1 MLPKKQDYK
10 RQSGFL
16 RSNWKWTPTKGALE
30 VWVVSQLY
38 DSTRLEVPNVGLF
51 FFFFFKAA
59 LEVIR
64 KRKWKKVLVG

>member
-38 DSTRLEVPNVGLF
+38 DSTRLEVPNVGF
-51 FFFFFKAA
+51 FFFFFF
-59 LEVIR
+59 
-64 KRKWKKVLVG
+64 

>member
-10 RQSGFL
+10 RHSGFL
-16 RSNWKWTPTKGALE
+16 RSNRKRTPTKGALE

-38 DSTRLEVPNVGLF
+38 DSKRLEVPNVGF
-51 FFFFFKAA
+51 FFFFLKAA
-59 LEVIR
+59 LEATR

>member
-10 RQSGFL
+10 RHSGFL
-16 RSNWKWTPTKGALE
+16 RSNRKRTPTKGALE

-38 DSTRLEVPNVGLF
+38 DSKRLEVPNVGF
-51 FFFFFKAA
+51 FFFLMAA
-59 LEVIR
+59 LEATR

>member
-10 RQSGFL
+10 RHSGFL
-16 RSNWKWTPTKGALE
+16 RSNRKRTPTKGALE

-38 DSTRLEVPNVGLF
+38 DSKRLEVPNVGF
-51 FFFFFKAA
+51 FFFLKAA
-59 LEVIR
+59 LEATR